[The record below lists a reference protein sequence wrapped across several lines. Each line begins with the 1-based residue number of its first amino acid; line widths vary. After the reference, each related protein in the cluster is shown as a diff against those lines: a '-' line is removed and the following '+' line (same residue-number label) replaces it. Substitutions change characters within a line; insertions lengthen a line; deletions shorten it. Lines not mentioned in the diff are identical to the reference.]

1 MKHLTQQDP
10 QIASLVKSEV
20 KRQQDGLVMIASEN
34 IASPAVLEAM
44 GTPLQN
50 KYAEGYPG
58 KRYYTGNQFIDQIE
72 QLAIDRAKELFSAE
86 HVNVQ
91 PHSGST
97 ANAAAYF
104 ATLKQGDT
112 VLGLDLSHGGH
123 LTHGSKVNFS
133 GQTYK
138 FAHYGVERG
147 TERINMDQVR
157 EIALKEKPKMIV
169 CGATAYPRAID
180 FKAFK
185 AVADE
190 VGAYLLA
197 DISHIV
203 GLCLAGVHEN
213 PTPFADIVTTTTH
226 KTLRGPRSA
235 IIISKTEDRFQQQ
248 YFPESKKNLA
258 QRIDSAIFPGLQG
271 GPLEHVIAAKAVCLK
286 EAMSPEF
293 KQTQI
298 QTQINA
304 DVLAKALVEGGLR
317 LISGGTDNH
326 LVLADCT
333 SLGTTGK
340 IASEWL
346 AQAGLYSN
354 FNTIPF
360 ETRTPFDPSGIRLG
374 TPTLSSRGMKEAE
387 ITEVAKLIIEMMKN
401 IGNDEVLNR
410 SKQTISELTKRF
422 PIYQDLI

>member
-1 MKHLTQQDP
+1 MKFLNQQDP
-10 QIASLVKSEV
+10 QVAELLKKETQ
-20 KRQQDGLVMIASEN
+20 RQQDGLVMIASEN

-44 GTPLQN
+44 SSPIQN

-58 KRYYTGNQFIDQIE
+58 KRYYTGTQFVDQIE

-97 ANAAAYF
+97 ANAGAYF
-104 ATLKQGDT
+104 ATLKPGDKIM
-112 VLGLDLSHGGH
+112 GLDLTHGGH

-133 GQTYK
+133 GQTYN
-138 FAHYGVERG
+138 FIHYGVDQA
-147 TERINMDQVR
+147 TERINMEAVR
-157 EIALKEKPKMIV
+157 EVAMKEKPKMIV

-185 AVADE
+185 AIADE
-190 VGAYLLA
+190 VHAYLLA

-213 PTPFADIVTTTTH
+213 PTPYADIVTTTTH

-235 IIISKTEDRFQQQ
+235 IIVSKNEDRLKDL
-248 YFPESKKNLA
+248 YWADSKKNLA

-271 GPLEHVIAAKAVCLK
+271 GPLEHVIAAKAVCFK
-286 EAMSPEF
+286 EAMSEEF
-293 KQTQI
+293 RQTQI
-298 QTQINA
+298 QTKINA
-304 DVLAKALVEGGLR
+304 EVLAQVLQTGGLR

-326 LVLADCT
+326 LMLADCT
-333 SLGTTGK
+333 SLNTTGK
-340 IASEWL
+340 EAANWL
-346 AQAGLYSN
+346 AEAGLYCN

-360 ETRTPFDPSGIRLG
+360 ETRSPFDPSGIRIG
-374 TPTLSSRGMKEAE
+374 TPTLSSRGMKDEE
-387 ITEVAKLIIEMMKN
+387 MKIVGELIIEMLKN
-401 IGNDEVLNR
+401 MNSQDIL
-410 SKQTISELTKRF
+410 SKSKKTIAELTGRF
-422 PIYQDLI
+422 PIYQELE

>member
-1 MKHLTQQDP
+1 MKHLKQQDP
-10 QIASLVKSEV
+10 QIASLVESEI
-20 KRQQDGLVMIASEN
+20 KRQQEGLVMIASEN

-138 FAHYGVERG
+138 FAHYGVEQG

-180 FKAFK
+180 FRAFK
-185 AVADE
+185 AIADE

-213 PTPFADIVTTTTH
+213 PTPYADIVTTTTH

-235 IIISKTEDRFQQQ
+235 IIISKIEDRLQQK

-286 EAMSPEF
+286 EAMTPEF

-304 DVLAKALVEGGLR
+304 AVLAKALVEGGLR

-374 TPTLSSRGMKEAE
+374 TPTLSSRGMKEDE
-387 ITEVAKLIIEMMKN
+387 MKEVAKLILEMMKN
-401 IGNDEVLNR
+401 IGNDEVLGK
-410 SKQTISELTKRF
+410 SKQIISELTARF